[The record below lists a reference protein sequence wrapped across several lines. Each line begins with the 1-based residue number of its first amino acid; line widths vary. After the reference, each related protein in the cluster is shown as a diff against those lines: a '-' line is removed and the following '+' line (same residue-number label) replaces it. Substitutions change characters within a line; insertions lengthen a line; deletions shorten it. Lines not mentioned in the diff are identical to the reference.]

1 MQNENKLAVESSKM
15 MLSSI
20 KINSVIYVPMLTK
33 VYDIEEAR
41 SYDNF
46 TNE

>member
-1 MQNENKLAVESSKM
+1 M

-33 VYDIEEAR
+33 IYDLEEAR
-41 SYDNF
+41 FYDNF
-46 TNE
+46 TNEQFQGISNNKE